1 MFANADSELI
11 LTPIIIAVL
20 LAPGFS
26 KSTTLA
32 ILHFFF
38 STTLAILHFFA
49 FFFPQGEVSKR
60 VWKWSFPYNGG

>member
-1 MFANADSELI
+1 MGINDCVALFANADSELI

-38 STTLAILHFFA
+38 RR
-49 FFFPQGEVSKR
+49 EK
-60 VWKWSFPYNGG
+60 

>member
-26 KSTTLA
+26 KS
-32 ILHFFF
+32 
-38 STTLAILHFFA
+38 
-49 FFFPQGEVSKR
+49 
-60 VWKWSFPYNGG
+60 

>member
-1 MFANADSELI
+1 I

-26 KSTTLA
+26 KSITLA

-38 STTLAILHFFA
+38 RR
-49 FFFPQGEVSKR
+49 EK
-60 VWKWSFPYNGG
+60 

>member
-1 MFANADSELI
+1 
-11 LTPIIIAVL
+11 IAVL

-38 STTLAILHFFA
+38 RR
-49 FFFPQGEVSKR
+49 EK
-60 VWKWSFPYNGG
+60 

>member
-26 KSTTLA
+26 
-32 ILHFFF
+32 
-38 STTLAILHFFA
+38 
-49 FFFPQGEVSKR
+49 
-60 VWKWSFPYNGG
+60 

>member
-26 KSTTLA
+26 K
-32 ILHFFF
+32 
-38 STTLAILHFFA
+38 
-49 FFFPQGEVSKR
+49 
-60 VWKWSFPYNGG
+60 

>member
-1 MFANADSELI
+1 
-11 LTPIIIAVL
+11 IIAVL

-38 STTLAILHFFA
+38 RR
-49 FFFPQGEVSKR
+49 EK
-60 VWKWSFPYNGG
+60 

>member
-1 MFANADSELI
+1 
-11 LTPIIIAVL
+11 IIIAVL

-38 STTLAILHFFA
+38 RR
-49 FFFPQGEVSKR
+49 EK
-60 VWKWSFPYNGG
+60 

>member
-1 MFANADSELI
+1 
-11 LTPIIIAVL
+11 AVL

-38 STTLAILHFFA
+38 RR
-49 FFFPQGEVSKR
+49 EK
-60 VWKWSFPYNGG
+60 

>member
-1 MFANADSELI
+1 YPLCALFANADSELI

-32 ILHFFF
+32 ILHSF
-38 STTLAILHFFA
+38 SA
-49 FFFPQGEVSKR
+49 GRSE
-60 VWKWSFPYNGG
+60 